1 MDKTKRDLRTAG
13 EEDLDARQERSVQG
27 LTRLVVASL
36 LAVVFV
42 GLALVILALPTEAPG
57 LADQVDAA
65 LVDTGVTHPVT
76 AVLLDFRGYDTL
88 LEMVVLLLA
97 LAGVWSLAEGSP
109 RTDHRPGVM
118 LDRLTRLYAPLM
130 LMIAGYLLWVGSTAP
145 GGAFQAGAVL
155 GAAGVVL
162 TLTGWRLPRRLAGWP
177 LRLLLVSG
185 VLVFIAAGLVGLGFD
200 RVWLDYPPPWSG
212 ALILLIE
219 TVASVAIGVTLA
231 ALFLGGHPEQTP

>member
-1 MDKTKRDLRTAG
+1 MTG
-13 EEDLDARQERSVQG
+13 
-27 LTRLVVASL
+27 ASRAWHLLLIVL
-36 LAVVFV
+36 LATIFAGLVFAV
-42 GLALVILALPTEAPG
+42 LSLPTESPG

-65 LVDTGVTHPVT
+65 MAETGVTHPVT

-109 RTDHRPGVM
+109 FADTRPGTM

-130 LMIAGYLLWVGSTAP
+130 LMVAGYLLWAGSSAP

-162 TLTGWRLPRRLAGWP
+162 TLTGWRLPMVLAGWP
-177 LRLLLVSG
+177 LRLVLVSG
-185 VLVFIAAGLVGLGFD
+185 VAVFVAVGLVSVAAGS
-200 RVWLDYPPPWSG
+200 VWLDYPLKWAAG
-212 ALILLIE
+212 LILLVE
-219 TVASVAIGVTLA
+219 AAATLSIGATLA
-231 ALFLGGHPEQTP
+231 ALFLGGRPEENP